1 MNMGKSDERLH
12 QAIAA
17 ARAGKYPEAKVLLN
31 RLLEDDPDN
40 ANALFLL
47 SALSETKEQQIA
59 RLNRVL
65 EIQPDHSGARS
76 RLEGM
81 GEIPKIDAAQA
92 EAILEDEALAET
104 SVQETLISPPIDSL
118 GMDQEQPV
126 EISLAEAGAS
136 LEEVENQS
144 EEPIDEPLS
153 ESGDALE
160 ATVVAATILEPPVSD
175 DPADFEGQ
183 AEGDTVPDWMAE
195 DGETIRRPAEP
206 AEATEFVEPPA
217 IEEELPDWLVD
228 EPLEE
233 LEEPGQAADLETTL
247 ISDRSAVEQVQEEAP
262 EKPASEPSSVKTKGA
277 KKSRI
282 GALEILLILLVIIA
296 VIVVGALVVVL
307 LNLF

>member
-1 MNMGKSDERLH
+1 MGISDERLH

-40 ANALFLL
+40 TNALFLL

-81 GEIPKIDAAQA
+81 GEIPEIDAAQTVA
-92 EAILEDEALAET
+92 TQEDEALAQAT
-104 SVQETLISPPIDSL
+104 AQETLIVPPVEAL
-118 GMDQEQPV
+118 GEDLEQPAV
-126 EISLAEAGAS
+126 ISLAEAGAS
-136 LEEVENQS
+136 LDNFEDQS
-144 EEPIDEPLS
+144 EELIDEPLNDAS
-153 ESGDALE
+153 DALA
-160 ATVVAATILEPPVSD
+160 ATVVAAKFVEPPVSD

-183 AEGDTVPDWMAE
+183 AEGETVPDWMAE

-206 AEATEFVEPPA
+206 AEATEFAEPPVV
-217 IEEELPDWLVD
+217 EEELPDWLTD

-233 LEEPGQAADLETTL
+233 LEEQGQAADMEATL
-247 ISDRSAVEQVQEEAP
+247 VSDRSAIVQAQEEVGEEP
-262 EKPASEPSSVKTKGA
+262 TSDLPSSKTKGA

>member
-1 MNMGKSDERLH
+1 MNMGISDERLH

-31 RLLEDDPDN
+31 RLLEDDPNN

-47 SALSETKEQQIA
+47 SALSETKEQQIE

-81 GEIPKIDAAQA
+81 GEIPKIDAAKA
-92 EAILEDEALAET
+92 ETILEDEISVET
-104 SVQETLISPPIDSL
+104 TVQETLISPPIETL
-118 GMDQEQPV
+118 GKDQEQPA

-153 ESGDALE
+153 EPGDALE
-160 ATVVAATILEPPVSD
+160 ATVVAATVLEPRVSN

-206 AEATEFVEPPA
+206 AEKTDFAEPPA
-217 IEEELPDWLVD
+217 VEEELPDWLLD

-233 LEEPGQAADLETTL
+233 LEEPGKAADLETTL
-247 ISDRSAVEQVQEEAP
+247 ISDQSVTEQVREEAR
-262 EKPASEPSSVKTKGA
+262 EIPASEPSSVKTKQA